1 MSENNE
7 PDIEIADAEE
17 TTSQPKNPSYVGG
30 WLGNDL
36 YLEVKRLD
44 GRTEVNIKDKSMKVL
59 VALGDFDKFLKKIK
73 GLEKLAEKA
82 GEE

>member
-1 MSENNE
+1 MSDNE

-36 YLEVKRLD
+36 YLEVRRQ
-44 GRTEVNIKDKSMKVL
+44 GGTTEVSIKDKSMKVL
-59 VALGDFDKFLKKIK
+59 VMLGNYEAFLKKIK
-73 GLEKLAEKA
+73 SLEKLSEKA